1 MRLHIVINRSRTC
14 SDVIPRASGAL
25 NANGEPL
32 VGKPDG
38 AVMSLGGVLDT
49 KKHGGA
55 HVVKHDHIEDTCL
68 PLTEQ
73 YLVAGSLSENE
84 NNVCDG
90 ERNQDGDQKLH
101 DNDENGLGENLPF
114 LPELGTDCLDSYD
127 NAVVENNTEWLKA
140 RCKNFGQ
147 VEFDITP
154 QTSGD
159 DTLDFPGIS
168 IDSKVIL
175 QNCESFDATSHS
187 VTSAGVN
194 SSIKKISDNKLSIQG
209 NGYATPYLSLQSAQ
223 IPDTDIVGNS
233 VTLPSSMEASLEHV
247 IMNAVGGPSTID
259 ITGTGNENSSF
270 ADLNILQQSKLFVKD
285 GILSVMPQEC
295 QILQS
300 NDGITLNSDNIIH
313 DSSTEP
319 SPDNC
324 SVSPIQNESITLDA
338 CNMQNVASSQGLT
351 ENLALTTISIAT
363 DKLSNLTKILVN
375 TSQGQQM
382 YHLNIADL
390 TKVQNGNTVVT
401 SEKQATAVQ
410 AASLPNQNVLLLPV
424 QDGENSGMFS
434 ITAPK
439 EISAGSP
446 PSKESKGKQEAMFL
460 CGEENCGKLFK
471 SLSKLQVHSMT
482 HSGERPYKCSE
493 PGCDWAFTKSY
504 KLKRHEE
511 SHKGNKDFVC
521 SYCHKKFTTIY
532 NLKTHVKQHSRPCT
546 EECPVEECGLK
557 FQTRRELDKHM
568 KTHEGIEKT
577 YKCPYEGCNKLFLSP
592 HCLGSHPRVHQ
603 AEPQDLTCQYE
614 GCGRKFDKLCRL
626 KQHQRT
632 HTGERPYICHFSG
645 CNWAFS
651 TASKL
656 TRHMTKHTNKRKW
669 ICNECGKAFL
679 RAEHLKGHMITHTG
693 IKPFTC
699 PVEDCGQKFVSKSSV
714 YVHLKKHEKAKSLDE
729 KDVTYHCPM
738 DSCDKRYNTKAKLR
752 QHILK
757 HFPGTMKPEDAA
769 HIDIVPLLRNQQTDN
784 TPETI
789 VTPSSVSVKTAQDG
803 TIMTV
808 DPLEFMATTID
819 PKDGTPVTV
828 QNQFTAELTAE
839 LTSVV
844 ANTVAVQP
852 TTTEPE
858 KSILKNNN
866 KKESSERT
874 GSARTDYHSN
884 KLLSDRAKKRRKLLR
899 EKAEGS
905 SVSDDMAAQQQ
916 DNMMLDNSS
925 SNQFSSH
932 GITFRDPE
940 TGVLYVQMQLLQDDP
955 PHPDL
960 YTEDG
965 VLNGHL
971 DMSHDSSNAGLDDDQ
986 DQSCSE
992 FVGSTINLQDLVG

>member
-1 MRLHIVINRSRTC
+1 
-14 SDVIPRASGAL
+14 
-25 NANGEPL
+25 
-32 VGKPDG
+32 
-38 AVMSLGGVLDT
+38 MSLGGVLDN

-55 HVVKHDHIEDTCL
+55 HVVKHEPLEDTCL
-68 PLTEQ
+68 PLTERF
-73 YLVAGSLSENE
+73 LVTETLSENE

-127 NAVVENNTEWLKA
+127 SAVVENNTEWLKA

-154 QTSGD
+154 QTTGD

-175 QNCESFDATSHS
+175 QNCESYEPNSHTVSNIGATSS
-187 VTSAGVN
+187 N
-194 SSIKKISDNKLSIQG
+194 KKISDSKLSIQG

-223 IPDTDIVGNS
+223 IPDGDISGSS
-233 VTLPSSMEASLEHV
+233 VTLPSSMDASLEHV
-247 IMNAVGGPSTID
+247 IMSAVGGPSAAD
-259 ITGTGNENSSF
+259 VTGSSNESSSF

-285 GILSVMPQEC
+285 GILSVMPDSQIVPSNEGICISSDTVVQPSTASSQE
-295 QILQS
+295 
-300 NDGITLNSDNIIH
+300 
-313 DSSTEP
+313 
-319 SPDNC
+319 NC
-324 SVSPIQNESITLDA
+324 SLSPVQQETLTLDA
-338 CNMQNVASSQGLT
+338 SNVQNVANSQNLT

-390 TKVQNGNTVVT
+390 TKAQNSNAVAKEFEKPTAVVT
-401 SEKQATAVQ
+401 QQVQ
-410 AASLPNQNVLLLPV
+410 APTISNQNVLLLPI
-424 QDGENSGMFS
+424 QDGENSSMFS
-434 ITAPK
+434 FTSPK
-439 EISAGSP
+439 EKTVSP
-446 PSKESKGKQEAMFL
+446 PVRESKAKHEAMFL

-471 SLSKLQVHSMT
+471 TLPKLQVHSMT
-482 HSGERPYKCSE
+482 HTGERPFKCSE

-532 NLKTHVKQHSRPCT
+532 NLKTHIKQHSRPCT

-577 YKCPYEGCNKLFLSP
+577 YKCPYEGCNKVFLSP

-632 HTGERPYICHFSG
+632 HTGERPYVCHFTG

-699 PVEDCGQKFVSKSSV
+699 PVEGCGQKFVSKSSV
-714 YVHLKKHEKAKSLDE
+714 YVHLKKHEKAKNLKLLED
-729 KDVTYHCPM
+729 KNVTYHCPM
-738 DSCDKRYNTKAKLR
+738 DSCDKKYNTKAKLR

-769 HIDIVPLLRNQQTDN
+769 HIDIVPLFKNQSQEARK
-784 TPETI
+784 ET
-789 VTPSSVSVKTAQDG
+789 VVMPSTVSVKTTQDG
-803 TIMTV
+803 TIMNI

-828 QNQFTAELTAE
+828 PNQFTAELTAE

-844 ANTVAVQP
+844 ANSAVP
-852 TTTEPE
+852 IKNEPE
-858 KSILKNNN
+858 KSILRNNA
-866 KKESSERT
+866 KKENSERM

-905 SVSDDMAAQQQ
+905 SVSDDMSDQQH
-916 DNMMLDNSS
+916 DAMTLESSS
-925 SNQFSSH
+925 SNQLSSH

-960 YTEDG
+960 YSDESI
-965 VLNGHL
+965 LNGHL
-971 DMSHDSSNAGLDDDQ
+971 DMSHDSSSAGIDEQ
-986 DQSCSE
+986 DQSSSE